1 MTPTLSEIESTPEV
15 LRDYL
20 ISQNLSETYV
30 ETRSISNINYPI
42 ENTDE
47 FVWSHIKTFMAF
59 RGGYY
64 NFKFN
69 NLDLFYA
76 IIFPNYSNSEIIQLT
91 TVLTFIDKLFNMD
104 KYKIPT
110 NSCSI
115 TVVKPTV
122 SADNSYF
129 TIMQKSPNNY
139 LFKTKH
145 MEITVRSLSF
155 EILYAAI
162 LVDLKLHIENY
173 FGEEL
178 PIVDTVVFKSMLNET
193 AKSYTDRLFI
203 NSVVKPITIDEFKES
218 IEPVKFVIIN
228 DKIKLNKY
236 DDAYCVNKEKINNID
251 SVDNKYGFS
260 FFISLEKISVLK
272 TILHK
277 SMSSENIDL
286 LIHNISMTAFYQNI
300 TMPNEKVT
308 YIEFSRH
315 EMGHMNKT
323 ELARKDYF
331 YSITV
336 GPVGR
341 DMFTLGMEL
350 GINIIH
356 APHCIRAES
365 MQDLYQQQFN
375 KITSKICGILDTDC
389 NNVTV
394 ADLQVIDMALF

>member
-1 MTPTLSEIESTPEV
+1 MTPTLNEIESNPEI
-15 LRDYL
+15 LRDFL
-20 ISQNLSETYV
+20 ISHNLSETYV
-30 ETRSISNINYPI
+30 ETRSMSDINYPI

-76 IIFPNYSNSEIIQLT
+76 IIFPTYSNSEIIQLT

-115 TVVKPTV
+115 TVVKPTI

-155 EILYAAI
+155 EILYHAI

-178 PIVDTVVFKSMLNET
+178 PIIDTVVFKNMLNET
-193 AKSYTDRLFI
+193 AKSYTDRLFST
-203 NSVVKPITIDEFKES
+203 SVVKPITKEEFLECL
-218 IEPVKFVIIN
+218 EPVKSIIVNDVIKGN
-228 DKIKLNKY
+228 NY
-236 DDAYCVNKEKINNID
+236 GSGFCVNKEKFININSD
-251 SVDNKYGFS
+251 DHKYGFS
-260 FFISLEKISVLK
+260 FFISLNNMSLLK
-272 TILHK
+272 TILNK

-286 LIHNISMTAFYQNI
+286 LIHNIAMTAFYQNI
-300 TMPNEKVT
+300 TMPNEQVT
-308 YIEFSRH
+308 YIEFSRC
-315 EMGHMNKT
+315 EICHMNKT
-323 ELARKDYF
+323 QIARKDYF
-331 YSITV
+331 YSIT
-336 GPVGR
+336 VGR

-356 APHCIRAES
+356 APHCIRTES

-375 KITSKICGILDTDC
+375 KITSKICDILDTDC